1 MTWLFFAILPPAL
14 YGITNFIDKFLV
26 ENTIEDPLVVTIF
39 GGFINGLLGVIVL
52 TLKGFAPISLPQV
65 CLLLLAGVFLTF
77 YIIPYFKAL
86 AIDDASRVIPLFQ
99 IASIF
104 VLVLSYIFLGERLNS
119 FELLGLIF
127 IIMGGFILGTEKIES
142 GIFKPRKSLY
152 FMIISSLFY
161 AITSIIFKF
170 VVTKNDFWL
179 TFGYESLGLGLGAF
193 ILLLW
198 RPHRHR
204 FIKELKIVTRKT
216 WGVLLINEFFNTCA
230 QFSTAYALLLASAS
244 LVALLEGSQPFFVLI
259 YGLILSL
266 WFPHI
271 VKEDI
276 TKTTLIIKIICII
289 LLFIGIYFVNK

>member
-14 YGITNFIDKFLV
+14 YGITNFIDKFLI

-39 GGFINGLLGVIVL
+39 GGFINGLLGVIIL
-52 TLKGFAPISLPQV
+52 TLRGFDSIPLPQA
-65 CLLLLAGVFLTF
+65 CLLLLAGTFLTF

-86 AIDDASRVIPLFQ
+86 AIDDASRVVPLFQ

-104 VLVLSYIFLGERLNS
+104 VLVLSYIFLGEKLNS
-119 FELLGLIF
+119 FEFLGLIF
-127 IIMGGFILGTEKIES
+127 IIVGGFILGAEKIER

-204 FIKELKIVTRKT
+204 FIKELKTVTTKI
-216 WGVLLINEFFNTCA
+216 WGILLINEFFNTCA

-244 LVALLEGSQPFFVLI
+244 LVAVIEGSQPFFVLI

-276 TKTTLIIKIICII
+276 AKTSFTIKLMCTI
-289 LLFIGIYFVNK
+289 LLFIGIYFLNK